1 MSVPAAAAQNPDDRE
16 MQSAAVSPSFLP
28 SQGGKIPGRKRGRPP
43 LRNNAKMD
51 FTTSRYPESLPPL
64 KVPKKR
70 GRKPGFK
77 LKPRMV
83 MTPLAISPPSS
94 TPEPDMSSIPQD
106 AATVPHSATP
116 QVLTVCI
123 YINKQAN
130 TGPNLDRKKILQLPD
145 HFGPDR
151 PSVVLQQAVQ
161 GCIDSAFLQKTVFTL
176 LTQGYGGEKISA
188 TFDGKQHLLSLP
200 VVNSIDYVL
209 RFLKKLCRSL
219 HCENLFSDQPIST
232 GAYASDGG
240 QSGGGDRR
248 LAVAERVGVCLWR
261 RSVRWGGQEV
271 GSSRAS
277 GSVSVEEVS
286 EVGGTGG
293 WQQQSGG
300 SEWECV
306 CGGGQSAETAD
317 DYHLDQS
324 DGKRYSMDL
333 GDFSSISSSYSP
345 KSSYGFR
352 SSQQFSGGS
361 MSVCR
366 PASSS
371 PNSFIESNRT
381 GGYNASSEPQESK
394 APQNKDPSSWSVDD
408 VVWFIRDAD
417 PQALGPH
424 ADVFRKHIDGNALL
438 LLKSDMIMKYL
449 GLKLGPALKLC
460 FHIDKL
466 KNNKF

>member
-1 MSVPAAAAQNPDDRE
+1 MLQMSGPAAGPHKPGSTNSD
-16 MQSAAVSPSFLP
+16 MQAAAVAPSFIP
-28 SQGGKIPGRKRGRPP
+28 TQSSGKIPGRKRGRPP
-43 LRNNAKMD
+43 LRNVTKMD
-51 FTTSRYPESLPPL
+51 FPNHYSDGLPPL
-64 KVPKKR
+64 KVHKKR

-77 LKPRMV
+77 LKSRML

-123 YINKQAN
+123 YINKQAH
-130 TGPNLDRKKILQLPD
+130 TGPNLDRKKIQLLPG

-161 GCIDSAFLQKTVFTL
+161 GCIDSAFQQKTVFTL

-219 HCENLFSDQPIST
+219 HCENLFSDEPFTQR
-232 GAYASDGG
+232 
-240 QSGGGDRR
+240 GGGSYHPEEASMTEDFH
-248 LAVAERVGVCLWR
+248 AE
-261 RSVRWGGQEV
+261 Q
-271 GSSRAS
+271 A
-277 GSVSVEEVS
+277 
-286 EVGGTGG
+286 
-293 WQQQSGG
+293 
-300 SEWECV
+300 
-306 CGGGQSAETAD
+306 
-317 DYHLDQS
+317 
-324 DGKRYSMDL
+324 DGKRYS
-333 GDFSSISSSYSP
+333 GDVEDPPFSSISSSYSP
-345 KSSYGFR
+345 KSSFR
-352 SSQQFSGGS
+352 F
-361 MSVCR
+361 R
-366 PASSS
+366 ALPATS
-371 PNSFIESNRT
+371 PKTFPEGNRT
-381 GGYNASSEPQESK
+381 GYGAFPETQDSK
-394 APQNKDPSSWSVDD
+394 VPRSKDPSTWSVDD
-408 VVWFIRDAD
+408 VVWFIRETD

-424 ADVFRKHIDGNALL
+424 ADVFRKHEIDGNALL

-466 KNNKF
+466 KQAKF

>member
-1 MSVPAAAAQNPDDRE
+1 MLPMSVPASAQKDSSD
-16 MQSAAVSPSFLP
+16 MQSAVAPSSFIAA
-28 SQGGKIPGRKRGRPP
+28 QTGKIPGRKRGRPP
-43 LRNNAKMD
+43 LLRNLVKMD
-51 FTTSRYPESLPPL
+51 FANRYPDSLPPI

-130 TGPNLDRKKILQLPD
+130 TGPNLDRKKIHLLPD

-161 GCIDSAFLQKTVFTL
+161 GCIDSAFQQKNVFTL

-219 HCENLFSDQPIST
+219 HCENLFSDTPIAQRS
-232 GAYASDGG
+232 GAAYA
-240 QSGGGDRR
+240 
-248 LAVAERVGVCLWR
+248 
-261 RSVRWGGQEV
+261 
-271 GSSRAS
+271 
-277 GSVSVEEVS
+277 
-286 EVGGTGG
+286 
-293 WQQQSGG
+293 
-300 SEWECV
+300 
-306 CGGGQSAETAD
+306 
-317 DYHLDQS
+317 DQAPLQDEYRPEPP
-324 DGKRYSMDL
+324 DGKRYSVDP
-333 GDFSSISSSYSP
+333 GDSAFGSVGSSFSP
-345 KSSYGFR
+345 KPAYGFR
-352 SSQQFSGGS
+352 SQQFSSGS
-361 MSVCR
+361 ASISACR
-366 PASSS
+366 PPTSS
-371 PNSFIESNRT
+371 PSGFSEGNRT
-381 GGYNASSEPQESK
+381 GGYSAASEPQEPRALSRE
-394 APQNKDPSSWSVDD
+394 PSSWSVED

-424 ADVFRKHIDGNALL
+424 AELFRKHEIDGNALL

-460 FHIDKL
+460 YHIDKL
-466 KNNKF
+466 KQNKF

>member
-1 MSVPAAAAQNPDDRE
+1 MS
-16 MQSAAVSPSFLP
+16 S
-28 SQGGKIPGRKRGRPP
+28 GKIPGRKRGRPP
-43 LRNNAKMD
+43 LRNVAKMD
-51 FTTSRYPESLPPL
+51 FPNRYPDSLPPL

-106 AATVPHSATP
+106 AATIPHSATP

-130 TGPNLDRKKILQLPD
+130 TGPNLDRKKIQQLPD

-161 GCIDSAFLQKTVFTL
+161 GCIDSAFQQKTVFTL

-219 HCENLFSDQPIST
+219 QCENLFSDQPITQHSS
-232 GAYASDGG
+232 GSYQSDGM
-240 QSGGGDRR
+240 SKLFRIN
-248 LAVAERVGVCLWR
+248 LFN
-261 RSVRWGGQEV
+261 
-271 GSSRAS
+271 
-277 GSVSVEEVS
+277 
-286 EVGGTGG
+286 
-293 WQQQSGG
+293 
-300 SEWECV
+300 
-306 CGGGQSAETAD
+306 
-317 DYHLDQS
+317 QS
-324 DGKRYSMDL
+324 DGKRYSVDP
-333 GDFSSISSSYSP
+333 GDSAFSSISSSYSP

-352 SSQQFSGGS
+352 SSQQFSNSSAS
-361 MSVCR
+361 MSMCR
-366 PASSS
+366 QSSTS
-371 PNSFIESNRT
+371 PNTFPER
-381 GGYNASSEPQESK
+381 GYNNASPESQESK
-394 APQNKDPSSWSVDD
+394 APPNKDPSTWSVED
-408 VVWFIRDAD
+408 VIWFIRDAD

-424 ADVFRKHIDGNALL
+424 ADVFRKHEIDGNALL

-460 FHIDKL
+460 YHIDKL
-466 KNNKF
+466 KQTKF

>member
-1 MSVPAAAAQNPDDRE
+1 MRDVVLLLSCFLHIRVEAVIVMVIHRWVSMVKPPPLLPAECISLMRICSRRAAADGCLQGSSSVVSVSPPPKGSALCFHYRRQQMSVPAAAAQNPGDRE

-232 GAYASDGG
+232 GAYASDGRED
-240 QSGGGDRR
+240 SEIKRNVNFMR
-248 LAVAERVGVCLWR
+248 KIFR
-261 RSVRWGGQEV
+261 RSDKCQH
-271 GSSRAS
+271 
-277 GSVSVEEVS
+277 S
-286 EVGGTGG
+286 EK
-293 WQQQSGG
+293 
-300 SEWECV
+300 E
-306 CGGGQSAETAD
+306 
-317 DYHLDQS
+317 
-324 DGKRYSMDL
+324 
-333 GDFSSISSSYSP
+333 
-345 KSSYGFR
+345 
-352 SSQQFSGGS
+352 
-361 MSVCR
+361 
-366 PASSS
+366 
-371 PNSFIESNRT
+371 
-381 GGYNASSEPQESK
+381 
-394 APQNKDPSSWSVDD
+394 
-408 VVWFIRDAD
+408 
-417 PQALGPH
+417 
-424 ADVFRKHIDGNALL
+424 
-438 LLKSDMIMKYL
+438 
-449 GLKLGPALKLC
+449 
-460 FHIDKL
+460 
-466 KNNKF
+466 